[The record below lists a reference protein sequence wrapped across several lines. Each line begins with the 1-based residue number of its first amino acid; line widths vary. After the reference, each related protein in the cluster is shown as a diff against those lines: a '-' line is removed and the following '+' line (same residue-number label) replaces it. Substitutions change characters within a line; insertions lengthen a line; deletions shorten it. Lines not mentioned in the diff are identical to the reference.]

1 MGNIM
6 IKDELDNKKNIKLPD
21 GFQPIGM
28 TEYNGI
34 IYIASINKEG
44 EC

>member
-6 IKDELDNKKNIKLPD
+6 IKDELTNKENIKLPD